1 MNDPLLDLSLALAH
15 CRGVAIENGPLLLGL
30 FLTGLVGSASH
41 CATMCGPFVLAQS
54 GAAMAQLPLGS
65 GELRRLRGAAL
76 APYHC
81 GRALTYMVLAA
92 LLATPLHLMQQ
103 VSQLRFIPALALAV
117 AAAMFAVVALGGLGR
132 LAYGTAFA
140 APLGARLAAW
150 MRPLFAQPTGWH
162 GFAIGLLLGFL
173 PCGLLYAAIGA
184 AIAPADPVGAAMGM
198 GLFTLGTF
206 PMLWLVAYL
215 GGTAQRRWSELARRA
230 MPFVAAFNAIVLGW
244 MAYGWIAR

>member
-1 MNDPLLDLSLALAH
+1 MNDPLLDLTLALAH
-15 CRGVAIENGPLLLGL
+15 CRGVAIENGPLLIGL

-81 GRALTYMVLAA
+81 GRALTYMA
-92 LLATPLHLMQQ
+92 LATILAMPLHLLQQ
-103 VSQLRFIPALALAV
+103 VSQLRFIPAIALAL
-117 AAAMFAVVALGGLGR
+117 AAAMFAVLAAGGLSR
-132 LAYGTAFA
+132 LTYGTSFT
-140 APLGARLAAW
+140 GSIGERLAAW
-150 MRPLFAQPTGWH
+150 MRPLFAQPTGWQ

-184 AIAPADPVGAAMGM
+184 AIAPADPVAAAMGM
-198 GLFTLGTF
+198 GMFALGTF

-215 GGTAQRRWSELARRA
+215 GGTAQLRWSGLARRA
-230 MPFVAAFNAIVLGW
+230 MPFVATFNAIVLGW
-244 MAYGWIAR
+244 MAVNWIAA